1 MNMENYRAIIIRDC
15 SDYSSIIGIIML
27 NNKINIES
35 FQKEIDR
42 IKEEKYEEIAE
53 YGDDFEI
60 IKENI
65 SENFDWF
72 EIGIDNNNLEI

>member
-1 MNMENYRAIIIRDC
+1 MEDYRAIIIRDC
-15 SDYSSIIGIIML
+15 SDYSSILGIIML
-27 NNKINIES
+27 NNINSIES

-42 IKEEKYEEIAE
+42 IKEEKHEEIAK

-65 SENFDWF
+65 STDFDWF
-72 EIGIDNNNLEI
+72 KIVFDENCVEV

>member
-1 MNMENYRAIIIRDC
+1 ME
-15 SDYSSIIGIIML
+15 SI
-27 NNKINIES
+27 
-35 FQKEIDR
+35 
-42 IKEEKYEEIAE
+42 EKYEEIAE

>member
-1 MNMENYRAIIIRDC
+1 MEDYRAIIIRDC
-15 SDYSSIIGIIML
+15 SDYSSILGIIML
-27 NNKINIES
+27 NNINSIES

-42 IKEEKYEEIAE
+42 IKEEKHEEIAE

-65 SENFDWF
+65 STDFDWF
-72 EIGIDNNNLEI
+72 EIVFDENCVEV

>member
-1 MNMENYRAIIIRDC
+1 MENYRAIIIRDC

-42 IKEEKYEEIAE
+42 IKKEKYEEIAE

>member
-1 MNMENYRAIIIRDC
+1 MENYRAIIIRDC
-15 SDYSSIIGIIML
+15 SDYSSILGIIML
-27 NNKINIES
+27 NNKNSIES

-42 IKEEKYEEIAE
+42 IKEEKHKEIAE

-65 SENFDWF
+65 STDFDWF
-72 EIGIDNNNLEI
+72 EIVFDENCVEV

>member
-1 MNMENYRAIIIRDC
+1 MENYRAIIIRDC
-15 SDYSSIIGIIML
+15 SDYSSILSIIML
-27 NNKINIES
+27 NNKNSGES

-42 IKEEKYEEIAE
+42 IKEEKHEEIAE

-65 SENFDWF
+65 SGNFDWF
-72 EIGIDNNNLEI
+72 EIEIDDNNLEI